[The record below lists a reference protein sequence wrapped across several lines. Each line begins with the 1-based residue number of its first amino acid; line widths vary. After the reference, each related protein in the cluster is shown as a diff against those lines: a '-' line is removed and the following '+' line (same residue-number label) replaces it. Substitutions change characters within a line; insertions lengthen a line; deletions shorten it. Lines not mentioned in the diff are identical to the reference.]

1 MTYLLKLREVI
12 LNIAYKACEGKE
24 NLLDSHS
31 FQYNRSVGLI
41 SVAIVLH
48 FAQLCII
55 FFSTRIFPIGQVSGP
70 FYLKATISWIALIL
84 VLFFLFPKKLLN
96 LDNQQ
101 TVESVVRHPKL
112 LAFGYLFVNLVL
124 LLLLMIHFQK

>member
-1 MTYLLKLREVI
+1 MLKLREVI

-24 NLLDSHS
+24 NLLNSNS

-41 SVAIVLH
+41 SVGIVLH

-55 FFSTRIFPIGQVSGP
+55 VFHTQIFPIGQVSGS
-70 FYLKATISWIALIL
+70 FFLIATISWIALLL
-84 VLFFLFPKKLLN
+84 VLYFLFPKRLLN
-96 LDNQQ
+96 LGNQQ
-101 TVESVVRHPKL
+101 TVESVVRYPKL

-124 LLLLMIHFQK
+124 LLLLMVHFQ